1 MPGEKGP
8 IWLMLFFNK
17 QLMAGAWQ
25 LMIINGVFIG
35 IRKYTELN
43 KSLVCPWLA
52 AVGWGHWLS
61 GCR

>member
-1 MPGEKGP
+1 MLKLFKKKKKAP

-35 IRKYTELN
+35 IRN
-43 KSLVCPWLA
+43 A
-52 AVGWGHWLS
+52 LS
-61 GCR
+61 